1 MLSLALA
8 LTLALTMI
16 SLLIPVFNE
25 KEAIEET
32 IALAHDVFAK
42 MGEPFE
48 ILVIN
53 DGSTDGTG
61 SMLATA
67 THPDTVHVIN
77 HHENRG
83 YGASMKTGIRRA
95 KGDLIA
101 ITDADGTYPI
111 ADFPKLLAA
120 MREHDA
126 DMVIGSRTKKGVQI
140 PLVRRPAKWI
150 VNKLVNWVAGTKV
163 PDNNSGMRIFT
174 RSLAMEFM
182 HLYPQGFS
190 FTITITLAALTSDY
204 LVVYVPIDY
213 FKRKGSSSLSS
224 GFNGLKNFLFFIGL
238 IMRITTYFRPLRFF
252 VWPAIILFLFGFGYG
267 IHTLLNES
275 NISDAGMLLTLTGLQ
290 IGLFGMLAEVVV
302 RQGRAKK

>member
-1 MLSLALA
+1 MEYAKP
-8 LTLALTMI
+8 TMI

-32 IALAHDVFAK
+32 IATAHEVFTK
-42 MGEPFE
+42 MGKPFE
-48 ILVIN
+48 ILIIN
-53 DGSTDGTG
+53 DGSTDGTDRI
-61 SMLATA
+61 LATT
-67 THPDTVHVIN
+67 THPENVQVIS
-77 HHENRG
+77 HPENRG

-95 KGDLIA
+95 KGDFIA

-111 ADFPKLLAA
+111 ADFPKLLKT
-120 MREHDA
+120 MQDSDA
-126 DMVIGSRTKKGVQI
+126 DMVIGARTKKGVQI
-140 PLVRRPAKWI
+140 PLVRRPAKWM
-150 VNKLVNWVAGTKV
+150 VNKLVNWVAGTRV
-163 PDNNSGMRIFT
+163 PDNNSGMRIFK
-174 RSLAMEFM
+174 RDLALEFM

-204 LVVYVPIDY
+204 LVTYVPIDY

-224 GFNGLKNFLFFIGL
+224 GLNGLKNFLFFIGL
-238 IMRITTYFRPLRFF
+238 VIRITTYFRPLKFF
-252 VWPAIILFLFGFGYG
+252 IWPAIILLLGGIGYELY
-267 IHTLLNES
+267 TLIYES